1 MKPKQATP
9 KDIDEYIAA
18 FPENVQDILQKIRTT
33 IKTAALDAEEA
44 ISYGMPTFDLNGHY
58 LIYFAAYKKH
68 IGLYPVP
75 AGDAAFNKEIS
86 TYQSG
91 KGTLQFPLDKPIPYR
106 LITRVVKL
114 RAKENLRR
122 AEAKEKKK

>member
-44 ISYGMPTFDLNGHY
+44 ISYGMPTFNLNGHY

-75 AGDAAFNKEIS
+75 RGSRRS
-86 TYQSG
+86 TRRF
-91 KGTLQFPLDKPIPYR
+91 L
-106 LITRVVKL
+106 LI
-114 RAKENLRR
+114 R
-122 AEAKEKKK
+122 AERAHCNSRWTSQSLTG

>member
-1 MKPKQATP
+1 MRPGQTTAQT
-9 KDIDEYIAA
+9 IDEYVAG
-18 FPENVQDILQKIRTT
+18 FPENVQNILQRIRMS
-33 IKTAALDAEEA
+33 IRKAAPDAEEA
-44 ISYGMPTFDLNGHY
+44 ISYGMPTFNLNGHY

-75 AGDAAFNKEIS
+75 TGDAEFSKEIS

-91 KGTLQFPLDKPIPYR
+91 KGTLQFALDKPIPYR